1 MTRLQVR
8 LDLGILDL
16 KHEAQLA
23 RCRVSLLDDLVAGT
37 SNFDRS
43 PRENL
48 RHRRGRGAKRLVL
61 LLVQRLC
68 WSEKGAITTSSRQ
81 IRLMTSSL
89 CVGEEIGLC
98 VVHRQTQLA
107 LKLAKMVSQ

>member
-37 SNFDRS
+37 SDFD
-43 PRENL
+43 
-48 RHRRGRGAKRLVL
+48 RRGRGAKRLVL

-89 CVGEEIGLC
+89 CVGEEIGLR

>member
-37 SNFDRS
+37 SDFDRS

-68 WSEKGAITTSSRQ
+68 WSEKGAIITSSRQ

-89 CVGEEIGLC
+89 CVGEEIGLR

>member
-8 LDLGILDL
+8 LNLGILDL

-37 SNFDRS
+37 SDFDRS

-48 RHRRGRGAKRLVL
+48 RHRRGRGAKRLVS
-61 LLVQRLC
+61 VGQRKEQSPL
-68 WSEKGAITTSSRQ
+68 
-81 IRLMTSSL
+81 RLA
-89 CVGEEIGLC
+89 
-98 VVHRQTQLA
+98 RFA
-107 LKLAKMVSQ
+107 